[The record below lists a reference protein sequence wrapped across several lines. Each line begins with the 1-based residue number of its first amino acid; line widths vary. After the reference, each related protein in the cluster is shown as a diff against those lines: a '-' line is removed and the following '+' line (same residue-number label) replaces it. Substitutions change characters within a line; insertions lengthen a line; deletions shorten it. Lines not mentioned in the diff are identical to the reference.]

1 MKYFLMINRDT
12 AKGFSIGVFA
22 PIIAFV
28 IYVGFYLEVEF
39 DTAIDTINRMGT
51 MTHHISLSVFLTN
64 TVLFFMQIKI
74 FRDKIARGILGATIA
89 YAVIVLILILF

>member
-1 MKYFLMINRDT
+1 MMNRDV

-39 DTAIDTINRMGT
+39 DIAIDTINRFGT
-51 MTHHISLSVFLTN
+51 MTHHISLSVFITN
-64 TVLFFMQIKI
+64 IVLFFMQIKM
-74 FRDKIARGILGATIA
+74 FRDEVAKGILGATIA
-89 YAVIVLILILF
+89 YAFLVLILILF